1 MPFFVREAPNT
12 LNFFK
17 FERRDF
23 MRTHNIK
30 FSLWLNE
37 KEYIKLEKLAKT
49 TGFKKAPLIRNLI
62 MGCEVKPH
70 PPEQLPKLLRE
81 LSAIGNNINQI
92 ARVANSTGEINYQG
106 LNEIQTLLRNIWRNL
121 KGW

>member
-1 MPFFVREAPNT
+1 
-12 LNFFK
+12 
-17 FERRDF
+17 

-37 KEYIKLEKLAKT
+37 KEYIKLEQLAKT

-81 LSAIGNNINQI
+81 LSAIGNNVNQI
-92 ARVANSTGEINYQG
+92 ARVANSTGEINYQE
-106 LNEIQTLLRNIWRNL
+106 LNEIQTLLKNIWRNL

>member
-1 MPFFVREAPNT
+1 
-12 LNFFK
+12 
-17 FERRDF
+17 

-62 MGCEVKPH
+62 MGCEVKPR

-81 LSAIGNNINQI
+81 LSAIGNNVNQI
-92 ARVANSTGEINYQG
+92 ARVANTTGEINYKG
-106 LNEIQTLLRNIWRNL
+106 LNEIQTLLKNIWRNL